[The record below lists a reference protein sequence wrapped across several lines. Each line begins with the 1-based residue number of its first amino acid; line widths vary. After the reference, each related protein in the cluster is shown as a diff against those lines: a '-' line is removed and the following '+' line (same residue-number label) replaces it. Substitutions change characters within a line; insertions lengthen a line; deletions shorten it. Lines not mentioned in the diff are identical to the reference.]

1 MKGSPFTRLC
11 RELTVL
17 KNPSRADLHTH
28 TTFSD
33 GTHTPESL
41 VERAIQAGLK
51 AVAIT
56 DHDTMGA
63 IELARSFAKRR
74 IEVISGVEVTTEF
87 RGHELHLLGYF
98 VELTDAPLGKM
109 LSSIRLGRRTRFLEL
124 ARRVG
129 VLDESI
135 EKMAGSLSESVALG
149 RRNLARL
156 LIQRGIARNMHDAF
170 SRVLSAKDLASVP
183 KRRVPVDEAIAR
195 IRAAGG
201 VCSWAHPPQEADL
214 LVLGELKSCGLQ
226 AVECEYPWPTRVHGR
241 RLREMAETLGLAV
254 TGGSD
259 SHDPGP
265 RSIGQRT
272 VTMDQVD
279 RIRALRNSILI
290 TNH

>member
-11 RELTVL
+11 RELSVL

-33 GTHTPESL
+33 GTHTTESL

-56 DHDTMGA
+56 DHDTTGA
-63 IELARSFAKRR
+63 IELARSFANGR
-74 IEVISGVEVTTEF
+74 IEVIAGVEVTSEF

-98 VELTDAPLGKM
+98 VDRNDAPLEKV
-109 LSSIRLGRRTRFLEL
+109 LAALRSGRRTRFLEL

-129 VLDESI
+129 VLDASV
-135 EKMAGSLSESVALG
+135 EKMVASLPESVALG
-149 RRNLARL
+149 RRNLAHL
-156 LIQRGIARNMHDAF
+156 MIQRGIARNLHDAF
-170 SRVLSAKDLASVP
+170 SRVLCAKDLAGVP
-183 KRRVPVDEAIAR
+183 KLRWPVGEAIAR
-195 IRAAGG
+195 IREAGG
-201 VCSWAHPPQEADL
+201 VCSWAHPPQGTDRI
-214 LVLGELKSCGLQ
+214 VLEELKSSGLQ
-226 AVECEYPWPTRVHGR
+226 AVECEYPWPTRAQGR
-241 RLREMAETLGLAV
+241 RLRELAESLDLAV

-272 VTMDQVD
+272 VTMEQVD
-279 RIRALRNSILI
+279 RIRSLCK
-290 TNH
+290 